1 MQHGH
6 HHILADIDECAK
18 ENGGCEVSC
27 VNTDGSFECDCQD
40 GYVLNEDDETCS
52 GTHINY
58 DRFFKRTSDVG
69 LRARVVT

>member
-40 GYVLNEDDETCS
+40 GYNLNEDDETC
-52 GTHINY
+52 
-58 DRFFKRTSDVG
+58 
-69 LRARVVT
+69 